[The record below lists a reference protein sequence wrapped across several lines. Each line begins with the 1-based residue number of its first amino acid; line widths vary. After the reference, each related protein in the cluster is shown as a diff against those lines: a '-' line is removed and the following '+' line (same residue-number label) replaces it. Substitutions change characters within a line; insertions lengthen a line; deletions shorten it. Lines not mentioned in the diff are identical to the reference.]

1 MKTSDFNYELPPELI
16 AQTPIQRRDASRLLV
31 LDKNTGA
38 WQHRHFYDLPEYL
51 RPGDCLIL
59 NNSRV
64 LPARL
69 LGHRLPGG
77 GACEILLRV
86 LPENRLCGIVRC
98 IGREGESRRVL
109 TLGELKT
116 AQADMFCTVFIG
128 NAAAQAVGG
137 NFITP
142 RGYRDV

>member
-1 MKTSDFNYELPPELI
+1 MRDF
-16 AQTPIQRRDASRLLV
+16 
-31 LDKNTGA
+31 
-38 WQHRHFYDLPEYL
+38 
-51 RPGDCLIL
+51 
-59 NNSRV
+59 
-64 LPARL
+64 
-69 LGHRLPGG
+69 
-77 GACEILLRV
+77 
-86 LPENRLCGIVRC
+86 RC

>member
-1 MKTSDFNYELPPELI
+1 MSFRGFRRFHGFLWFLVVSFVVFVPVAA
-16 AQTPIQRRDASRLLV
+16 AQEA
-31 LDKNTGA
+31 
-38 WQHRHFYDLPEYL
+38 
-51 RPGDCLIL
+51 
-59 NNSRV
+59 
-64 LPARL
+64 
-69 LGHRLPGG
+69 
-77 GACEILLRV
+77 
-86 LPENRLCGIVRC
+86 
-98 IGREGESRRVL
+98 RVL

>member
-1 MKTSDFNYELPPELI
+1 MLYNPRSKGRPDN
-16 AQTPIQRRDASRLLV
+16 
-31 LDKNTGA
+31 
-38 WQHRHFYDLPEYL
+38 L
-51 RPGDCLIL
+51 RM
-59 NNSRV
+59 
-64 LPARL
+64 
-69 LGHRLPGG
+69 
-77 GACEILLRV
+77 ACDILLRY
-86 LPENRLCGIVRC
+86 LPEDRLCGIVRC

>member
-1 MKTSDFNYELPPELI
+1 MESAALADLSIVIYNPASHGRPEHL
-16 AQTPIQRRDASRLLV
+16 
-31 LDKNTGA
+31 
-38 WQHRHFYDLPEYL
+38 HR
-51 RPGDCLIL
+51 
-59 NNSRV
+59 
-64 LPARL
+64 
-69 LGHRLPGG
+69 
-77 GACEILLRV
+77 ACGILLRV
-86 LPENRLCGIVRC
+86 LPEDRLCGIVRC

>member
-1 MKTSDFNYELPPELI
+1 M
-16 AQTPIQRRDASRLLV
+16 
-31 LDKNTGA
+31 
-38 WQHRHFYDLPEYL
+38 
-51 RPGDCLIL
+51 
-59 NNSRV
+59 
-64 LPARL
+64 
-69 LGHRLPGG
+69 
-77 GACEILLRV
+77 
-86 LPENRLCGIVRC
+86 
-98 IGREGESRRVL
+98 L